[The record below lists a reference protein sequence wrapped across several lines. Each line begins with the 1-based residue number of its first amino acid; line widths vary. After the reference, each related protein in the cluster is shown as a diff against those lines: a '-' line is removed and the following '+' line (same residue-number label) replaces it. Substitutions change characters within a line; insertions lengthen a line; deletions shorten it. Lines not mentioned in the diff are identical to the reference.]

1 MTLTLLHATWTPLSI
16 LLFVLLARPASNPFR
31 ACGRALR
38 TAVAT
43 RGGRIV
49 AAVFAGVLAVNV
61 LECAVDPAVS
71 ASLGYDMTPWVR
83 SIEGDWIERVQ
94 SVLPRGSLGFLA
106 WFYLSG
112 YIAVIAA
119 PLVVWTVERRSREV
133 AEYTGGFL
141 ANYALAIPFYLLFP
155 VQEVGWS
162 AVSEALPLLDV
173 PWPGISEEMRRGS
186 ALDNC
191 FPSLHVSLTTTVCW
205 FAHRHGPRGLRILA
219 WVAAILTAFTVM
231 ALGIHWALDVVAGVP
246 FGILCAL
253 VGAWLGRRYVASQRA
268 AWRA

>member
-1 MTLTLLHATWTPLSI
+1 M
-16 LLFVLLARPASNPFR
+16 
-31 ACGRALR
+31 
-38 TAVAT
+38 
-43 RGGRIV
+43 

-71 ASLGYDMTPWVR
+71 ASLGYDLTSWVR
-83 SIEGDWIERVQ
+83 SVEGDWIERVQ
-94 SVLPRGSLGFLA
+94 TVVPDWSVGFLA
-106 WFYLSG
+106 WFYLCG

-119 PLVVWTVERRSREV
+119 PLVVWTVERRFHAV

-141 ANYALAIPFYLLFP
+141 ATYALAIPFYLFFP

-162 AVSEALPLLDV
+162 AVSEALPLLDT
-173 PWPGISEEMRRGS
+173 PWPGITEEMRRGS

-191 FPSLHVSLTTTVCW
+191 FPSLHVSLTTTVAF
-205 FAHRHGPRGLRILA
+205 FAHRFGPPGLRILA
-219 WVAAILTAFTVM
+219 WSAALLTAFTVM

-253 VGAWLGRRYVASQRA
+253 AGTWLGRRLRPV
-268 AWRA
+268 